1 MRELSIR
8 NEELG
13 LSQAE
18 LRHQLHRM
26 EAELIEAHDQQLSM
40 VPGRFP
46 RPAGDLLVEVHA
58 AMRPAREVGGDFY
71 DCFEVNAGTMCIAVG
86 DVSGK
91 GLPAALFMARA
102 RSLLRAVTLLL
113 NQYLGRTPAA
123 HEVVHVMNEEL
134 CKNNELCNFVTLFIG
149 LFDARS
155 STLRYVNAG
164 HVRPYVLPCDAD
176 PFEYILPSD
185 VPVGFKPEAA
195 FRVGSLPLAP
205 GDALVVISD
214 GVHDMETP
222 SGVAFGRGAT
232 LRCLTEAPD
241 RHAEPLVSHLM
252 DALASY
258 GQGAGQTDDI
268 TVLALHIN

>member
-1 MRELSIR
+1 V
-8 NEELG
+8 
-13 LSQAE
+13 
-18 LRHQLHRM
+18 

-40 VPGRFP
+40 VPDQFP
-46 RPAGDLLVEVHA
+46 RHTGGLPIDVHA

-71 DCFEVNAGTMCIAVG
+71 DCFEASGGTLCIAVG
-86 DVSGK
+86 DVTGK

-113 NQYLGRTPAA
+113 NQYLGRTPAP

-134 CKNNELCNFVTLFIG
+134 CKNNKLCNFVTLFLG
-149 LFDARS
+149 FFDATS
-155 STLRYVNAG
+155 GTLRYVNAG
-164 HVRPYVLPCDAD
+164 HVRPYVLPHDAD

-185 VPVGFKPEAA
+185 VPVGFEPEAA

-232 LRCLTEAPD
+232 LRCLAEAPD
-241 RHAEPLVSHLM
+241 RHAEPLVTHLM
-252 DALASY
+252 DTLSAH
-258 GQGAGQTDDI
+258 GQGARQTDDI
-268 TVLALHIN
+268 TVLVLRLN